1 MIVVLGCNGML
12 GTYVTKYFS
21 EFYDVKALAR
31 SDFDFYTDQK
41 SIEKA
46 LRDNLCID
54 DILINCAGIIKPQ
67 VQKVGNPQTIFINSV
82 LPHILSNW
90 CRNNGVNM
98 IHPATD
104 CVYSGKAGQH
114 EEGSLHDDSDIYGRS
129 KSLGETKN
137 ATCIRVSIIG
147 EEKYNKRSLIEW
159 AKSQSGTQV
168 NGFTNHLWN
177 GITCLEWCKIVHEI
191 IKTKCFWDGTESIS
205 SPESVTKYELLKMI
219 SEVYKLNLD
228 VIKAQHTE
236 RCDRTLVSSV
246 SFTPKS
252 IYEQLVELK
261 DFKL

>member
-1 MIVVLGCNGML
+1 MIFVLGCNGML
-12 GTYVTKYFS
+12 GTYVEKYFS
-21 EFYDVKALAR
+21 EFYDVATLSRA
-31 SDFDFYTDQK
+31 DFDLYTDPK
-41 SIEKA
+41 FIEDA
-46 LRDNLCID
+46 LKDDLCPG

-67 VQKVGNPQTIFINSV
+67 VQKAGNPQTIFINSV
-82 LPHILSNW
+82 LPHILSDW
-90 CRNNGVNM
+90 CRNNGVSM

-104 CVYSGKAGQH
+104 CVYNGMAGQYS
-114 EEGSLHDDSDIYGRS
+114 EGSLHDESDIYGQS
-129 KSLGETKN
+129 KSLGEPKN

-191 IKTKCFWDGTESIS
+191 IKTKCYWDGTESIS
-205 SPESVTKYELLKMI
+205 SPEYVTKYELLKMI
-219 SEVYKLNLD
+219 SEVYELNLD
-228 VIKAQHTE
+228 VKKVQHTE

-246 SFTPKS
+246 GFTPKS

-261 DFKL
+261 HFKL